1 VTWLWAAGGVL
12 AGAGIGAAMASGW
25 YRRAGEPT
33 WLSLRW
39 WLLLLAPTLAISWAA
54 AAKMGWWALPVMA
67 FAAGGSTAAVV
78 DLEVHRLPNPLVG
91 ATTAVTGIGL
101 LVAAAGTGE
110 WHPAARAAAAAA
122 AVFVLFLVM
131 GVVGSLGGGDIKL
144 GPSIG
149 AVLGM
154 HSLAA
159 VAVGLMAGFA
169 LAGVLGVVLAIR
181 GPHHRPWWKTWV
193 PMGPGL
199 VAGTLIT
206 TIALQAPA

>member
-1 VTWLWAAGGVL
+1 MTWLWAAGGVL

-25 YRRAGEPT
+25 YRREGEPA

-54 AAKMGWWALPVMA
+54 AARLGWWGIPVMA
-67 FAAGGSTAAVV
+67 FAAGGATAAVV

-91 ATTAVTGIGL
+91 ATTAATGAGVLI
-101 LVAAAGTGE
+101 AAAGTGQ
-110 WHPAARAAAAAA
+110 WHIAGRAAAAG
-122 AVFVLFLVM
+122 AVVFLLFLVM

-144 GPSIG
+144 GPTIG
-149 AVLGM
+149 AALGV

-159 VAVGLMAGFA
+159 VAVGMIAGFT
-169 LAGVLGVVLAIR
+169 LAGIFGVILAIR
-181 GPHHRPWWKTWV
+181 GCHRPWWKTWV

-199 VAGTLIT
+199 VAGTLLT
-206 TIALQAPA
+206 TIVLQAPA